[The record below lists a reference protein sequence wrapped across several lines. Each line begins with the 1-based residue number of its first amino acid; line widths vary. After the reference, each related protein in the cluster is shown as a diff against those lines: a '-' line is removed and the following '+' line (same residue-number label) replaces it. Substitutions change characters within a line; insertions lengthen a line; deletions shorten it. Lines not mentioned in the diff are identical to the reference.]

1 MSSQPPNREL
11 EEAVLELQQYLSD
24 SVPPLVVAD
33 SMQIL
38 MKYPPQAVMPT
49 IRAWTSAQYRGGG
62 SSVPVS
68 DYLFHALKKI
78 HMMGEFK
85 LVAQEPLAAYIET
98 LKPVVL
104 SFCPEEDRE
113 MLRENLGRLGET
125 AGASTASQVQTI
137 FRQEGSGTAATAS
150 ASAARAAGSGKAA
163 GAGPGTGAGAGGTS
177 SSSDAGVAGEALQG
191 IRRFSMLLERL
202 EARGAFA
209 AAGGPSGAPAS
220 AGVGA
225 AVAGPAGVAV
235 AAGGAVAPGANL
247 SAASQALAFAA
258 RNSHSGAELE
268 QNLARLKEMGLETG
282 TQTVFQALSQSLP
295 GWVVPMIPAAPG
307 AVAGPAMEPGA
318 LGAMR
323 RIITEAEDPVEAGKR
338 FHEMVKTGVE
348 RFNEGSLPQAV
359 QMFELAERLVSE
371 RKVDAGTAEIARR
384 KLGESLDWDQ
394 LKKFGEQADQH
405 ALLRKVLRF
414 FTDLTPEGILEAL
427 PGEPKRDRRR
437 LMLLLLEVHGA
448 PARTA
453 AFERLTHSLGPA
465 VGEEEWFFRRNL
477 LYVLRRIP
485 RTPDGPAFDSEID
498 VVLQHARLGLPLLVV
513 KEAIAAL
520 GQLKDEKTELG
531 LSQLM
536 ADLEGTLIKPGD
548 APLYEAKDLR
558 GLLDRVAATLAR
570 LPSRPARRALVEH
583 AQKKQVQLGDTMERL
598 AELGSQNLSEDA
610 ETLDQLL
617 ALIKANLPFKLLG
630 MTLRQNDQNLVHL
643 IEALSGTPSPAV
655 RKSFEDIVE
664 RFKGQEAGRSA
675 ARALAAFDRPATASQ
690 ALRAAT
696 SGTFTAL
703 DARTPAA
710 PSSEEPAAEPAA
722 SLQGDLAVFGLPALL
737 QSLGDSSATGTL
749 TLRPPK
755 GGEAFG
761 LITLREGKLVVIQRG
776 RLRGEDAFYQLFERP
791 TPGQFAFVKGAVAG
805 AEGSPREILPL
816 TLEAMRRYDELQE
829 AAALVPDAMGL
840 EITGTRPT
848 AHPNEK
854 DGGFLKVLW
863 DRVRQGGTASEIEQA
878 VPSDSYRIRRVLA
891 HWLEEGSVR
900 ERGGPSAAPK
910 S

>member
-11 EEAVLELQQYLSD
+11 DEAIFELQQYLSD

-33 SMQIL
+33 SIQLL

-49 IRAWTSAQYRGGG
+49 IRTWTAAQYRGAG

-85 LVAQEPLAAYIET
+85 LVAREPLAAYIET

-104 SFCPEEDRE
+104 SLCPEDDRE

-125 AGASTASQVQTI
+125 AGASTVSQVQTI
-137 FRQEGSGTAATAS
+137 FRQEGSGGAATAS
-150 ASAARAAGSGKAA
+150 ASASAARTAAAGKPA
-163 GAGPGTGAGAGGTS
+163 GAGPGAGAAGAGAGAGS
-177 SSSDAGVAGEALQG
+177 ASDGGVAGEALQG

-202 EARGAFA
+202 EARGAFTA
-209 AAGGPSGAPAS
+209 AAGAAGAGGSGGGGGVAAS
-220 AGVGA
+220 SGDPG
-225 AVAGPAGVAV
+225 AV
-235 AAGGAVAPGANL
+235 AAPSAFALAARGIAAPAPVL
-247 SAASQALAFAA
+247 SPASQALAFAA

-268 QNLARLKEMGLETG
+268 QNLARLKEMGLDTG

-295 GWVVPMIPAAPG
+295 GWVVPMLPAGPGVPAAP
-307 AVAGPAMEPGA
+307 PMETGA

-323 RIITEAEDPVEAGKR
+323 RIITEAEDPTEAGKR
-338 FHEMVKTGVE
+338 FHEMVKTGIE

-359 QMFELAERLVSE
+359 QMFELADRLVSE
-371 RKVDAGTAEIARR
+371 RKVDPGSAEVARR

-394 LKKFGEQADQH
+394 LKKFAEKADQH
-405 ALLRKVLRF
+405 AALRKVLVF
-414 FTDLTPEGILEAL
+414 FTDLTEEGILEAL

-448 PARTA
+448 PARTS
-453 AFERLTHSLGPA
+453 AFERLTHTLGPA

-485 RTPDGPAFDSEID
+485 RSPDGPAFDSEID

-520 GQLKDEKTELG
+520 GQLRDEKTEVG

-536 ADLEGTLIKPGD
+536 ADLEGMLIKPGD
-548 APLYEAKDLR
+548 APPYEAKDVR

-570 LPSRPARRALVEH
+570 LPSRPARRALLEH

-598 AELGSQNLSEDA
+598 AELGSQDLSEDA
-610 ETLDQLL
+610 ETLDQLF
-617 ALIKANLPFKLLG
+617 ALIKANPPFKLLG

-655 RKSFEDIVE
+655 RKTFEDIVE

-675 ARALAAFDRPATASQ
+675 ARALAAFDRPAPPARDPRAS
-690 ALRAAT
+690 
-696 SGTFTAL
+696 SGTFAAL
-703 DARTPAA
+703 DA
-710 PSSEEPAAEPAA
+710 
-722 SLQGDLAVFGLPALL
+722 
-737 QSLGDSSATGTL
+737 
-749 TLRPPK
+749 
-755 GGEAFG
+755 
-761 LITLREGKLVVIQRG
+761 
-776 RLRGEDAFYQLFERP
+776 P
-791 TPGQFAFVKGAVAG
+791 TPIA
-805 AEGSPREILPL
+805 
-816 TLEAMRRYDELQE
+816 
-829 AAALVPDAMGL
+829 
-840 EITGTRPT
+840 
-848 AHPNEK
+848 
-854 DGGFLKVLW
+854 
-863 DRVRQGGTASEIEQA
+863 
-878 VPSDSYRIRRVLA
+878 
-891 HWLEEGSVR
+891 
-900 ERGGPSAAPK
+900 
-910 S
+910 

>member
-33 SMQIL
+33 SIQIL

-49 IRAWTSAQYRGGG
+49 IRTWTAAQYRGAG

-78 HMMGEFK
+78 HLMGEFK
-85 LVAQEPLAAYIET
+85 LVAREPLAAYIET

-104 SFCPEEDRE
+104 SICPEEDRE

-125 AGASTASQVQTI
+125 AGASTVSQVQTI
-137 FRQEGSGTAATAS
+137 FRQEGSGGAPTAS
-150 ASAARAAGSGKAA
+150 ASAAAARAAGGAGSGASA
-163 GAGPGTGAGAGGTS
+163 GASGAGAGAGGS
-177 SSSDAGVAGEALQG
+177 GADAGVAGEALQG

-209 AAGGPSGAPAS
+209 GGGGGSGAPAS
-220 AGVGA
+220 SAALAAGV
-225 AVAGPAGVAV
+225 V
-235 AAGGAVAPGANL
+235 AAAGSAASGASVSP
-247 SAASQALAFAA
+247 ASQALAFAA
-258 RNSHSGAELE
+258 RSSHSGAELE
-268 QNLARLKEMGLETG
+268 QNLARLREMGLETG

-295 GWVVPMIPAAPG
+295 GWVVPMIPAG
-307 AVAGPAMEPGA
+307 AGAAAAPAMETGA

-323 RIITEAEDPVEAGKR
+323 RIITEAEDPSEAGKR
-338 FHEMVKTGVE
+338 FHEMVKTGIE

-359 QMFELAERLVSE
+359 QMFELADRLVSE
-371 RKVDAGTAEIARR
+371 RKVDAGNAEIARR

-394 LKKFGEQADQH
+394 LKKFAEQSDQH
-405 ALLRKVLRF
+405 AMLRKALRF

-448 PARTA
+448 AARTA

-485 RTPDGPAFDSEID
+485 RSPDGPSLDSEID
-498 VVLQHARLGLPLLVV
+498 IVLQHARLGLPLLVV

-520 GQLKDEKTELG
+520 GQLKDEKSEVG

-536 ADLEGTLIKPGD
+536 ADLEGVLIKPGD
-548 APLYEAKDLR
+548 APPYEAKDLR

-570 LPSRPARRALVEH
+570 LPSRPARRALLDH
-583 AQKKQVQLGDTMERL
+583 AGKKQVQLGDTTERL
-598 AELGSQNLSEDA
+598 AELGSQNLSDDS
-610 ETLDQLL
+610 ETLDQLF
-617 ALIKANLPFKLLG
+617 ALVKANLPFKLLG
-630 MTLRQNDQNLVHL
+630 IPLRQNDQNLVHL

-655 RKSFEDIVE
+655 RKTLEDVAE

-675 ARALAAFDRPATASQ
+675 SRALAAFDRPATAS
-690 ALRAAT
+690 AVLRSGT
-696 SGTFTAL
+696 SGTFAAL
-703 DARTPAA
+703 DVPTPAA
-710 PSSEEPAAEPAA
+710 PAPEEPAA

-749 TLRPPK
+749 TLRPLR

-761 LITLREGKLVVIQRG
+761 VITLREGKLLEIQRG

-791 TPGQFAFVKGAVAG
+791 SPGQFAFVKGPVAG
-805 AEGSPREILPL
+805 AQATPREILPL

-829 AAALVPDAMGL
+829 TTAIVPDAMGI
-840 EITGTRPT
+840 EITGARPT

-863 DRVRQGGTASEIEQA
+863 DRVRQGGTTLEIEQA
-878 VPSDSYRIRRVLA
+878 VASDSYRIRRALA

-900 ERGGPSAAPK
+900 ERRTGSKVEGPRSQVT
-910 S
+910 

>member
-1 MSSQPPNREL
+1 V
-11 EEAVLELQQYLSD
+11 AVPS
-24 SVPPLVVAD
+24 
-33 SMQIL
+33 
-38 MKYPPQAVMPT
+38 
-49 IRAWTSAQYRGGG
+49 
-62 SSVPVS
+62 
-68 DYLFHALKKI
+68 
-78 HMMGEFK
+78 
-85 LVAQEPLAAYIET
+85 
-98 LKPVVL
+98 
-104 SFCPEEDRE
+104 
-113 MLRENLGRLGET
+113 
-125 AGASTASQVQTI
+125 
-137 FRQEGSGTAATAS
+137 
-150 ASAARAAGSGKAA
+150 
-163 GAGPGTGAGAGGTS
+163 
-177 SSSDAGVAGEALQG
+177 
-191 IRRFSMLLERL
+191 
-202 EARGAFA
+202 AFA
-209 AAGGPSGAPAS
+209 AAARGAAASGPS
-220 AGVGA
+220 
-225 AVAGPAGVAV
+225 
-235 AAGGAVAPGANL
+235 L
-247 SAASQALAFAA
+247 SPASQALAFAA
-258 RNSHSGAELE
+258 RSSHSGAELE

-307 AVAGPAMEPGA
+307 AGAAPPMETGA

-323 RIITEAEDPVEAGKR
+323 RIITETEDPAEAGKR
-338 FHEMVKTGVE
+338 FQEMVKTGIE

-371 RKVDAGTAEIARR
+371 RKVDAGSAEIARR

-394 LKKFGEQADQH
+394 LKKFAEKADQH
-405 ALLRKVLRF
+405 AVLRKVLRF
-414 FTDLTPEGILEAL
+414 FTDLTADGILETL

-437 LMLLLLEVHGA
+437 LMLLLLEAHGA
-448 PARTA
+448 AARTA
-453 AFERLTHSLGPA
+453 AFERLTHTLGPA

-485 RTPDGPAFDSEID
+485 RTPDGPNLDSEID

-520 GQLKDEKTELG
+520 GQLKDEKTEVG

-536 ADLEGTLIKPGD
+536 ADLEGALIKPGD
-548 APLYEAKDLR
+548 APPYEAKDLR

-570 LPSRPARRALVEH
+570 LPSRPARRALLDH

-598 AELGSQNLSEDA
+598 AELGSQDLSEDA
-610 ETLDQLL
+610 ETLDQLH
-617 ALIKANLPFKLLG
+617 AMVKANLPFKLLG

-655 RKSFEDIVE
+655 RKTFEAIVE

-675 ARALAAFDRPATASQ
+675 ARALAAFDRPVPAARD
-690 ALRAAT
+690 LRAS
-696 SGTFTAL
+696 SGTFAAP
-703 DARTPAA
+703 DVPTPAT
-710 PSSEEPAAEPAA
+710 PSPEEPAA

-761 LITLREGKLVVIQRG
+761 LITLREGKLLQIQRG

-791 TPGQFAFVKGAVAG
+791 TPGQFAFVKGPITEG
-805 AEGSPREILPL
+805 EGSPREILPL

-848 AHPNEK
+848 AHPSEK

-863 DRVRQGGTASEIEQA
+863 DRVRQGGTAGEIEEA
-878 VPSDSYRIRRVLA
+878 VPSDSYRIRRTLA

-900 ERGGPSAAPK
+900 ERGGPSAAPR